1 MTLLSNDTGWM
12 IKGDTRV
19 LCYLIFGGD
28 SEQLEHSL
36 KIGFM
41 GLLFPESDK
50 IYVSEVQFF

>member
-1 MTLLSNDTGWM
+1 M

-50 IYVSEVQFF
+50 TYVSEVQFF